1 MNRSGPAYVSPGMRL
16 LLLAPLVLAAACS
29 STGSTAAPSSVAPS
43 PTASTP
49 AVAAGPQLRVSG
61 YHFPALSVAPGARIA
76 LVDLDGEPHT
86 VTATGG
92 AFRSRSFDTA
102 HPGVLVAPAKAGSYT
117 YTCTIHPTMHGTLVV
132 R

>member
-1 MNRSGPAYVSPGMRL
+1 MRL
-16 LLLAPLVLAAACS
+16 LLLAPVLVLAACS
-29 STGSTAAPSSVAPS
+29 SSGRTTAGPAATATAPAGSAA
-43 PTASTP
+43 
-49 AVAAGPQLRVSG
+49 AVAAATPSSGPELRVSG
-61 YHFPALSVAPGARIA
+61 YRFPALSVAPGARIA